1 MKMRK
6 RNGLKASCRSAVAIC
21 GLMIAVAAT
30 ARANTLA
37 GDSLTVSLACYNN
50 AACSGATAISP
61 LVVALDTFVAPV
73 GSAGFTFNSTN
84 LIPDNFSQTV
94 VGSFTNFINNT
105 TTLSRF
111 TIVFSIE
118 NATGGLSNIASGGFL
133 GLYVTAASPTAQPLL
148 VTFADVN
155 AATTDGFTLLN
166 DVTYPP
172 NAVPLEALNFQGLT
186 GNSFSNNTAV
196 LDISDVTQ
204 QAAVPEPS
212 SGALL
217 ATGLL
222 GLLGLGWHQRRRE
235 AA

>member
-1 MKMRK
+1 MRK
-6 RNGLKASCRSAVAIC
+6 RNWLTASRRSALAI
-21 GLMIAVAAT
+21 GGMVLAVAAT

-50 AACSGATAISP
+50 AACTGATATSP
-61 LVVALDTFVAPV
+61 LVVALDTFTAPI
-73 GSAGFTFNSTN
+73 GTAGFTFNSSN
-84 LIPDNFSQTV
+84 LAPDNFSQTV

-105 TTLSRF
+105 NTLSQF

-118 NATGGLSNIASGGFL
+118 TASGGLSNISSGGFV
-133 GLYVTAASPTAQPLL
+133 GLYVTAATATAQPLL

-155 AATTDGFTLLN
+155 AATTDGFTLAN
-166 DVTYPP
+166 DVSYPP

-186 GNSFSNNTAV
+186 GNSFSNNKAV

-204 QAAVPEPS
+204 QAAVPEPAT
-212 SGALL
+212 GALL

-222 GLLGLGWHQRRRE
+222 GLLGLGWQRRRPVTGR
-235 AA
+235 

>member
-1 MKMRK
+1 
-6 RNGLKASCRSAVAIC
+6 
-21 GLMIAVAAT
+21 
-30 ARANTLA
+30 
-37 GDSLTVSLACYNN
+37 
-50 AACSGATAISP
+50 
-61 LVVALDTFVAPV
+61 
-73 GSAGFTFNSTN
+73 
-84 LIPDNFSQTV
+84 
-94 VGSFTNFINNT
+94 
-105 TTLSRF
+105 
-111 TIVFSIE
+111 
-118 NATGGLSNIASGGFL
+118 
-133 GLYVTAASPTAQPLL
+133 LYVTAASPTAQPLL